1 MGDRI
6 ENLPVDQIVPSLDE
20 KQILESMFVA
30 SQPPPT
36 ATSTVH
42 RPMVSPSPTPSSIP
56 PPPPVLLLDAPSA
69 SQSHHR
75 SMQSE
80 IRTAFSLT
88 LLFLLFSIP
97 HGDTLLGSM
106 IPFLRRSDIS
116 RLVCKALIFMMVAYL
131 MLNWE
136 ILRASP
142 ITNIPHTPYTPYKDY
157 QCTTE

>member
-20 KQILESMFVA
+20 KQILDSMFVA
-30 SQPPPT
+30 SQPSPT
-36 ATSTVH
+36 ATSTVR
-42 RPMVSPSPTPSSIP
+42 RPPPSPIPSP
-56 PPPPVLLLDAPSA
+56 PPPPAMMLPDAPSSPA
-69 SQSHHR
+69 PRVPHR
-75 SMQSE
+75 SIQSE

-88 LLFLLFSIP
+88 VLFLLFSVP

-106 IPFLRRSDIS
+106 IPFLQRSQIS
-116 RLVCKALIFMMVAYL
+116 RAVCKALIFMMVAYL

-142 ITNIPHTPYTPYKDY
+142 PPTDS
-157 QCTTE
+157 QCSFD